1 MQGSSL
7 CLEHASERSTF
18 AGDTSLEE
26 PLLAPSQ
33 SDVDSDA
40 LPTSSSGHENSE
52 RAIVPRSINKYD
64 WEQLWRALIQ
74 GCVQSCANAW
84 SKLNIFEQSNPF
96 QSWFPADPVQVL
108 MLARRHGG
116 HMLEQCVTPACSAL
130 SH

>member
-1 MQGSSL
+1 MSSHCDRELQPSSL
-7 CLEHASERSTF
+7 CLKRASEWSTV

-40 LPTSSSGHENSE
+40 LPTSSIGHENSE

-74 GCVQSCANAW
+74 GCVQSCASVW
-84 SKLNIFEQSNPF
+84 SKLNFSIK
-96 QSWFPADPVQVL
+96 
-108 MLARRHGG
+108 
-116 HMLEQCVTPACSAL
+116 TTL
-130 SH
+130 SPGFLLTQYMF